1 MLQLVFTFKAWDL
14 TLNINRSLGINIG
27 IENFTDYRTLQIINK
42 IIYFSLQKWSQICLA
57 TNTYLALSLLC

>member
-27 IENFTDYRTLQIINK
+27 IENFTDYRSLQIINK
-42 IIYFSLQKWSQICLA
+42 IIYFSLQKWSQICPA
-57 TNTYLALSLLC
+57 TNMCLLC